1 MQDGADAHRYQ
12 RVTRFGSGNSDGAQD
27 LGVRAPMSGRVIAL
41 PVKSGDR
48 VEANQ
53 PLVVMESMKMEMP
66 LCAPGAGVVG
76 QILVEVGS
84 QLSAGQVL
92 MELVAE

>member
-1 MQDGADAHRYQ
+1 
-12 RVTRFGSGNSDGAQD
+12 T
-27 LGVRAPMSGRVIAL
+27 
-41 PVKSGDR
+41 
-48 VEANQ
+48 Q

>member
-1 MQDGADAHRYQ
+1 M
-12 RVTRFGSGNSDGAQD
+12 
-27 LGVRAPMSGRVIAL
+27 IAL
-41 PVKSGDR
+41 PVKSGGR